1 MATRE
6 GKMRKKQNTLLICD
20 DEPDLLEL
28 YGAMLSDDYKIMKA
42 STGNECIDKYTEMK
56 DKISVIL
63 LDFRIQEMTGDK
75 VARDIKKINSAKI
88 ILISAY
94 EIDHKLI
101 QRLKDEKI
109 IMEFV
114 SKPISIQTLK
124 RIVSKTI
131 SNEDLSA

>member
-1 MATRE
+1 MQE
-6 GKMRKKQNTLLICD
+6 KQNTLLICD
-20 DEPDLLEL
+20 DEPDLLDL
-28 YGAMLSDDYKIMKA
+28 YAAMLSDDYKILKA
-42 STGNECIDKYTEMK
+42 SSGDECISKYTDMK

-63 LDFRIQEMTGDK
+63 LDFRIREMTGDK
-75 VARDIKKINSAKI
+75 VARNIKKINGAKI

-94 EIDHKLI
+94 EIDHGLV

-131 SNEDLSA
+131 SNEDLST

>member
-1 MATRE
+1 MAIRE

-75 VARDIKKINSAKI
+75 VARDIKKINGAKI

-131 SNEDLSA
+131 SN